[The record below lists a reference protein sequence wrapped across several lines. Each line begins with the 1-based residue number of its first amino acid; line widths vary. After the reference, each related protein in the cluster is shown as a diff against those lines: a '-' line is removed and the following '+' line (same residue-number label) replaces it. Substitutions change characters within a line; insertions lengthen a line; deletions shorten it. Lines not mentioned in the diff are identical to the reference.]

1 MTLREIHKKIEGGGL
16 SLVNWMVEEMCLVI
30 VGMREMRVVLGVSE
44 EGFVRMRVVPV
55 VSGAGFLMMGLEMVV
70 MVKVHEGG
78 E

>member
-1 MTLREIHKKIEGGGL
+1 M
-16 SLVNWMVEEMCLVI
+16 MEEMCLVI

-44 EGFVRMRVVPV
+44 EGFVMVRMRVVPV

>member
-1 MTLREIHKKIEGGGL
+1 
-16 SLVNWMVEEMCLVI
+16 MCLVI

-44 EGFVRMRVVPV
+44 EGFVMVRMRVVPV

-70 MVKVHEGG
+70 MVKMHEGG